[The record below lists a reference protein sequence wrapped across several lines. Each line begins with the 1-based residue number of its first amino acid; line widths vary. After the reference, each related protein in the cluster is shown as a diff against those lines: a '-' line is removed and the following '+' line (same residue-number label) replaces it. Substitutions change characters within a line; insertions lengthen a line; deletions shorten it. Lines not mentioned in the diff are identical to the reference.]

1 MDQQWRRTSLP
12 FTSSWVIEILFSSFT
27 PHLYPEIIAEYWFHC
42 NILPTMQTPSDGL
55 SADQLPTSEQVCI
68 SCRIRKKKCDRLLP
82 QCSGCSRRD
91 IICEYST
98 PEQTHNFIS
107 TSTLTSTQLWHNIQI
122 PVNYDHVDTQSINF
136 SAMMFLDPYV
146 LQQGQIDIPQ
156 PGNSIPAHIL
166 HLLGDIDSIHSY
178 ATEFFSHDHTLMS
191 FISKPRF
198 YSYHLHSQSCIPNRP
213 ETILLLLSLKLIT
226 TLPPTNPR
234 NPQTPLYQAIKHYCL
249 EVETSNVP
257 SLPILQAEILIALYE
272 MGHGIYPA
280 AYLTIGACARY
291 AYALGINCNKR
302 LNVRRVLTMVEMEE
316 RRRVWWAIVILDRF
330 VSIGSPGRPF
340 ATSDPNIDDTLPCDD
355 EAWNQGIINSSSYS
369 TVSSPTTGHMS
380 KFALLCQAARLLGQV
395 LNHVSGDSSHDI
407 ELWIQLDR
415 TVYSM
420 LEASVNV
427 ENPDCD
433 RIAFIYSTLL
443 ALHTSSL
450 SPHPSNPPSPLDQ
463 HRTERKAQLLQ
474 RITQRIIANMST
486 PRSLLGRDPNSISPW
501 ALFFGYHMCVE
512 QIRSKDPSSH
522 DIVVL
527 VRKGFEEADVRWNVA
542 GVYLRLLEA
551 HEVMDGY

>member
-1 MDQQWRRTSLP
+1 
-12 FTSSWVIEILFSSFT
+12 
-27 PHLYPEIIAEYWFHC
+27 
-42 NILPTMQTPSDGL
+42 
-55 SADQLPTSEQVCI
+55 
-68 SCRIRKKKCDRLLP
+68 
-82 QCSGCSRRD
+82 
-91 IICEYST
+91 
-98 PEQTHNFIS
+98 
-107 TSTLTSTQLWHNIQI
+107 
-122 PVNYDHVDTQSINF
+122 
-136 SAMMFLDPYV
+136 MFLDPYV

-280 AYLTIGACARY
+280 AYLTIGACAS
-291 AYALGINCNKR
+291 
-302 LNVRRVLTMVEMEE
+302 
-316 RRRVWWAIVILDRF
+316 F

-369 TVSSPTTGHMS
+369 TLSSPTTGHMS

-542 GVYLRLLEA
+542 GA
-551 HEVMDGY
+551 

>member
-1 MDQQWRRTSLP
+1 
-12 FTSSWVIEILFSSFT
+12 
-27 PHLYPEIIAEYWFHC
+27 
-42 NILPTMQTPSDGL
+42 MQTPSNGS
-55 SADQLPTSEQVCI
+55 SADQQPTSEQVCI
-68 SCRIRKKKCDRLLP
+68 SCRMRKKKCDRLLP
-82 QCSGCSRRD
+82 QCSGCLRRD
-91 IICEYST
+91 LICEYST
-98 PEQTHNFIS
+98 SEQTRDSVPSF
-107 TSTLTSTQLWHNIQI
+107 TLTSTQPWHNIQI
-122 PVNYDHVDTQSINF
+122 PVNYDCFDTQSINF
-136 SAMMFLDPYV
+136 SAMLFLDPYI

-156 PGNSIPAHIL
+156 PGSCIPAHIL
-166 HLLGDIDSIHSY
+166 HLLGDITSIHQC
-178 ATEFFSHDHTLMS
+178 ATEFFSQDRTWMS

-198 YSYHLHSQSCIPNRP
+198 YSYHLPPQSTIPNRP
-213 ETILLLLSLKLIT
+213 ETILLLLSIKIIT

-234 NPQTPLYQAIKHYCL
+234 NPQTLLYQAIKHYCL
-249 EVETSNVP
+249 EVEISSVP

-280 AYLTIGACARY
+280 AYLSIGACAR
-291 AYALGINCNKR
+291 
-302 LNVRRVLTMVEMEE
+302 VLTMLEVEE

-340 ATSDPNIDDTLPCDD
+340 ATSDPNLDDTLPCDD

-369 TVSSPTTGHMS
+369 TLSSPTTGHMS

-395 LNHVSGDSSHDI
+395 LNHVSGDSSHDD
-407 ELWIQLDR
+407 ELWMQLDR
-415 TVYSM
+415 TITSM

-450 SPHPSNPPSPLDQ
+450 SPHPSNPPSPLNQ
-463 HRTERKAQLLQ
+463 HRAERKAQLLQ
-474 RITQRIIANMST
+474 RITHRIIANMST
-486 PRSLLGRDPNSISPW
+486 PHSLLGRDPKSMSLW

-512 QIRSKDPSSH
+512 QIRSEDPSSH

>member
-1 MDQQWRRTSLP
+1 
-12 FTSSWVIEILFSSFT
+12 
-27 PHLYPEIIAEYWFHC
+27 
-42 NILPTMQTPSDGL
+42 MQTPSDGS
-55 SADQLPTSEQVCI
+55 SADQPRTSEQVCI
-68 SCRIRKKKCDRLLP
+68 SCRMRKKKCDRLLP
-82 QCSGCSRRD
+82 QCSGCLMRD
-91 IICEYST
+91 LICEYST
-98 PEQTHNFIS
+98 PEQTCDYVH
-107 TSTLTSTQLWHNIQI
+107 TSTLTSTQPWNNIQI
-122 PVNYDHVDTQSINF
+122 PMNYDRFDTQSINF
-136 SAMMFLDPYV
+136 SAMLFLDPYI

-156 PGNSIPAHIL
+156 PGTCIPAHIF
-166 HLLGDIDSIHSY
+166 HLLGDITSIHTC
-178 ATEFFSHDHTLMS
+178 ATEFFSQDHTWMS
-191 FISKPRF
+191 FVSKPRF
-198 YSYHLHSQSCIPNRP
+198 YSYLLPSQTTIPNRP
-213 ETILLLLSLKLIT
+213 ETILLLLSIKLIT

-234 NPQTPLYQAIKHYCL
+234 NPQTSLYQAVKHYCL
-249 EVETSNVP
+249 EVETSSIL

-280 AYLTIGACARY
+280 AYLSIGACARY

-302 LNVRRVLTMVEMEE
+302 LNLRRVLTMLEMEE

-340 ATSDPNIDDTLPCDD
+340 ATSEPNLDDRLPCDD
-355 EAWNQGIINSSSYS
+355 EAWNKGIINSSTYS
-369 TVSSPTTGHMS
+369 TIFSPTTSHMS

-395 LNHVSGDSSHDI
+395 LNHVSDDSSHDD

-415 TVYSM
+415 TVTSM

-433 RIAFIYSTLL
+433 RITFIYSTLL

-450 SPHPSNPPSPLDQ
+450 SPHPSNPQSPLDQ
-463 HRTERKAQLLQ
+463 HRAERKAQLLQ
-474 RITQRIIANMST
+474 RITHRIIANMST
-486 PRSLLGRDPNSISPW
+486 PRSLLGRDPRNMSLW

>member
-1 MDQQWRRTSLP
+1 
-12 FTSSWVIEILFSSFT
+12 
-27 PHLYPEIIAEYWFHC
+27 
-42 NILPTMQTPSDGL
+42 MQTPSDGS
-55 SADQLPTSEQVCI
+55 SADQLPTSEQVCN
-68 SCRIRKKKCDRLLP
+68 SCRIRKKKCDRTLP
-82 QCSGCSRRD
+82 QCSGCLRRD
-91 IICEYST
+91 LTCEYST
-98 PEQTHNFIS
+98 PEQTRNSVS
-107 TSTLTSTQLWHNIQI
+107 TSTLTSTQPWHNIEI
-122 PVNYDHVDTQSINF
+122 PVNHDHFYAQSINF
-136 SAMMFLDPYV
+136 SAMLFLDPYI

-156 PGNSIPAHIL
+156 SGSSIPAHIL
-166 HLLGDIDSIHSY
+166 HLLGDITSIHLCV
-178 ATEFFSHDHTLMS
+178 TEFFSHDQTWVA
-191 FISKPRF
+191 FFSKPRF
-198 YSYHLHSQSCIPNRP
+198 YSYHLPSQICIPNRP
-213 ETILLLLSLKLIT
+213 ETILLLLSIKLIT

-234 NPQTPLYQAIKHYCL
+234 NPQTSLYQTIKHYCL

-257 SLPILQAEILIALYE
+257 SLPILQAEILIAVYE

-280 AYLTIGACARY
+280 TYLSIGACARY

-302 LNVRRVLTMVEMEE
+302 LNVKRVLTMMEVEE

-330 VSIGSPGRPF
+330 ISIGSPGRPF
-340 ATSDPNIDDTLPCDD
+340 ATSEPNLDDTLPCDD

-369 TVSSPTTGHMS
+369 TVSSPTTGHMR

-395 LNHVSGDSSHDI
+395 LNHVSGASSHDD
-407 ELWIQLDR
+407 ELWMQLDR
-415 TVYSM
+415 TVTSM

-450 SPHPSNPPSPLDQ
+450 SPHPSNPPSPLRQ

-474 RITQRIIANMST
+474 RITQQIIANMST
-486 PRSLLGRDPNSISPW
+486 PHSILGRDPKNMSLW

-512 QIRSKDPSSH
+512 QIRSKDPSSR

>member
-1 MDQQWRRTSLP
+1 
-12 FTSSWVIEILFSSFT
+12 
-27 PHLYPEIIAEYWFHC
+27 
-42 NILPTMQTPSDGL
+42 MQTPSDGS
-55 SADQLPTSEQVCI
+55 SADQSPTSDQVCI

-82 QCSGCSRRD
+82 QCSGCLRRD
-91 IICEYST
+91 LICEYST
-98 PEQTHNFIS
+98 PEQTCNFVP
-107 TSTLTSTQLWHNIQI
+107 TSTLTSTQPWHNIQI
-122 PVNYDHVDTQSINF
+122 PVNYDHVDAQSISF
-136 SAMMFLDPYV
+136 SAMLFLDPYI
-146 LQQGQIDIPQ
+146 LQQGQIDMPQ
-156 PGNSIPAHIL
+156 PGHSIPGHIL
-166 HLLGDIDSIHSY
+166 HLLGDITSIHQC
-178 ATEFFSHDHTLMS
+178 ATEFFSHDHTWMS

-198 YSYHLHSQSCIPNRP
+198 YSYHLPCQSTIPNRP
-213 ETILLLLSLKLIT
+213 ETILLLLSIKLIT

-234 NPQTPLYQAIKHYCL
+234 NPQTSLYQAIKHYCL

-280 AYLTIGACARY
+280 AYLSIGACA
-291 AYALGINCNKR
+291 
-302 LNVRRVLTMVEMEE
+302 

-340 ATSDPNIDDTLPCDD
+340 ATSDPSLDDTLPCDD

-369 TVSSPTTGHMS
+369 TLSSPTTGHMS
-380 KFALLCQAARLLGQV
+380 KFALICQAARLLGQV
-395 LNHVSGDSSHDI
+395 LNHVSGASSHDD
-407 ELWIQLDR
+407 ELWMQLDR
-415 TVYSM
+415 TVTSM

-427 ENPDCD
+427 ENPDCN

-450 SPHPSNPPSPLDQ
+450 SPHPANPPSPLHQ
-463 HRTERKAQLLQ
+463 HRTERKSQLLQ
-474 RITQRIIANMST
+474 RITQRIIANVST
-486 PRSLLGRDPNSISPW
+486 PHSLLGRDPKSMSLW
-501 ALFFGYHMCVE
+501 GLFFAYHMCVE